1 MLTRIFLTLTLTVHA
16 HPSIPVTFPLPH
28 LTPNPQTNSN
38 FIVSFRPSSETHLLH
53 PPPPLN
59 TSPLISMLS
68 KDKCY
73 QDPGPDVIQSNE
85 CDRWNIGSLARPG
98 GGMLLKNEEFTKNF
112 NINMPPILRPLDIII
127 HILWSIFTLCAG
139 FVFLRHINL
148 VIKKRHIVHRY
159 SVLIVIQWK

>member
-16 HPSIPVTFPLPH
+16 HPSIPVTSPLPH
-28 LTPNPQTNSN
+28 LTPPKP
-38 FIVSFRPSSETHLLH
+38 IVIYCVFSTEFRNTLVAPP

-59 TSPLISMLS
+59 TYPLILMLS

-148 VIKKRHIVHRY
+148 VI
-159 SVLIVIQWK
+159 

>member
-38 FIVSFRPSSETHLLH
+38 LLCLFGRVPKH
-53 PPPPLN
+53 TCCTTPPPPPLN

-98 GGMLLKNEEFTKNF
+98 GGMLLKNEEFSKNF

-148 VIKKRHIVHRY
+148 VI
-159 SVLIVIQWK
+159 